1 VTIRQI
7 DENFSVTGQ
16 ISPEQVP
23 ELAAAGYAAIICA
36 RPDNEDPG
44 QPVFAEIAAAAEQAG
59 LPIVHIP
66 VSGPAT
72 PEQIAR
78 FQEVMAELPGPVLGY
93 CRSGGRAANLY
104 ATVAK

>member
-1 VTIRQI
+1 MTIRQI

-16 ISPEQVP
+16 ISAEQVP

-44 QPVFAEIAAAAEQAG
+44 QPAFAEIAAAAEQAG
-59 LPIVHIP
+59 LSIVHIP

-78 FQEVMAELPGPVLGY
+78 FQAVMAELPGPVLGY